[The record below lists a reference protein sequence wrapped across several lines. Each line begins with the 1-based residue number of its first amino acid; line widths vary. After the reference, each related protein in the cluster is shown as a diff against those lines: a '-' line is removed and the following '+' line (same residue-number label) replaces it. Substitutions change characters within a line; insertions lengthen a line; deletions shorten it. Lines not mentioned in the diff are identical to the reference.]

1 MLTSILQT
9 LAELLAGG
17 TMLTSTEQID
27 FSHPAMLNDRA
38 TGPLLNL
45 YLYDIRESR
54 QFQHSGRQVERRLS
68 EERSTTALVNWSPSW
83 FDVSMI
89 LTASD
94 HTTLGEHHLLSEAL
108 SLLLRHRSLREEF
121 LARDLQGHG
130 NLTMTVALEPLV
142 EIGSLWSALTV
153 PLRPALYLTITVP
166 VTPQTVPTALVRE
179 RVMRA
184 LSTWNNTQD
193 SRTLTKQV
201 AIAGIV
207 KNAITSD
214 VLPDVMVELL
224 GTEKS
229 TKSDREGLFFFENL
243 SLGNYMLR
251 LSCNGYQSQPCT
263 VLVDSPMYSFKEVAL
278 NPV

>member
-27 FSHPAMLNDRA
+27 FSHPAMLSDRN

-68 EERSTTALVNWSPSW
+68 EERSTTAFVNWSPSW

-121 LARDLQGHG
+121 LVPDLQGHG
-130 NLTMTVALEPLV
+130 NLTMTVALEPIV
-142 EIGSLWSALTV
+142 EISSLWSALTV

-166 VTPQTVPTALVRE
+166 LTPQSALTPLVRE
-179 RVMRA
+179 RVTRA
-184 LSTWNNTQD
+184 ISTWNDTQD
-193 SRTLTKQV
+193 IRTLTKQV

-207 KNAITSD
+207 KSAITSD
-214 VLPDVMVELL
+214 ALSDVTVELL

-229 TKSDREGLFFFENL
+229 TTSNREGLFFFENL
-243 SLGNYMLR
+243 TLGHYRLR
-251 LSCNGYQSQPCT
+251 LSCTGYQSQPCA
-263 VLVDSPMYSFKEVAL
+263 VLVDSQMYSFKEVSL